1 MPASLQ
7 AIGFKILS
15 AAIFAGLWVLI
26 RFASETLP
34 PPLIVFYRT
43 LFGLAFMIPFF
54 AHRARRTLA
63 TRRLPLHVL
72 RATSGVL
79 AMYCTFYAVAL
90 APLANVVAISYAT
103 PLFATLAAVFVLDE
117 VIRARR
123 MTALAIGFLGVIVVL
138 RPGID
143 TFSAGEAAALASA
156 VMVAVSLTCIKL
168 LARTERSETIVLFSF
183 LFALPVNFV
192 VALFF
197 WRWPEPREWLLL
209 AAIGIGANIGQM
221 TMTRAFSL
229 ADASALLPFD
239 FVRLVLA
246 AGMAALFFG
255 ERPDAPTVIGA
266 GVILA
271 SAVYLAHREARLARS
286 ERMQEQTTGPD
297 DGNGGRED
305 RDGRADGRSQSA
317 AGAAGSAVSPASG
330 VEVAPA
336 PAVLPETR
344 WTGKRSRAM
353 APSGSSQGSS
363 SDPP

>member
-1 MPASLQ
+1 MPANLQ
-7 AIGFKILS
+7 AIGFQVLS
-15 AAIFAGLWVLI
+15 AAIFASLWVLI

-54 AHRARRTLA
+54 AHRARATLA
-63 TRRLPLHVL
+63 TRRLPLHLL

-103 PLFATLAAVFVLDE
+103 PLFATLAAVFVLHE

-123 MTALAIGFLGVIVVL
+123 MVALAIGFVGVLVVL

-143 TFSAGEAAALASA
+143 SLSVGESAALASA

-183 LFALPVNFV
+183 LFALPVNLA

-197 WRWPEPREWLLL
+197 WRWPNLQEWLLL

-246 AGMAALFFG
+246 AAMAAVFFG
-255 ERPDAPTVIGA
+255 ERLDALTVLGA

-271 SAVYLAHREARLARS
+271 SSVYLAHREARLARR
-286 ERMQEQTTGPD
+286 EG
-297 DGNGGRED
+297 DGAGIPRRGRKTAKGGRVRET
-305 RDGRADGRSQSA
+305 GRQ
-317 AGAAGSAVSPASG
+317 PASEEPGSTAASSTG
-330 VEVAPA
+330 VEVVPA
-336 PAVLPETR
+336 PPPVLPETR
-344 WTGKRSRAM
+344 WTGKRSNAI
-353 APSGSSQGSS
+353 APSDSSPPGSS
-363 SDPP
+363 SEPP